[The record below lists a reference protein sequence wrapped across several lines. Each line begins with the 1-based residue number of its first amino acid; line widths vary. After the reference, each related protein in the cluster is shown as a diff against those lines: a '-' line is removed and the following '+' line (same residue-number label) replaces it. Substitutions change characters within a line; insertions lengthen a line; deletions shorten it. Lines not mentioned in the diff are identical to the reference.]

1 VNAVDTQLGPD
12 LWFFSNER
20 SIEMEMKTTTGGKPR
35 TQEKRADILRAAAR
49 VFAAKGYH
57 QASMRDIARTTPAS
71 LAGLY
76 YHFPT
81 KEEILYEISASTFDT
96 VMEGAKAAL
105 DRGGDPETRLRA
117 FVDNHLAYF
126 AAHLTEMK
134 VLSHESDSLTGERRE
149 QIQERKRRY
158 VALAE
163 SLLASLDGNGQRGSK
178 AQARETR
185 LSTLALFGM
194 MNWIYTWY
202 RPGGEA
208 EPPAAAS
215 MPDDI
220 RRISRLMSELFLTGY
235 APGSGSRSH
244 RAQAGSG

>member
-1 VNAVDTQLGPD
+1 
-12 LWFFSNER
+12 
-20 SIEMEMKTTTGGKPR
+20 MKVTTGPKPS

-76 YHFPT
+76 YHFPN
-81 KEEILYEISASTFDT
+81 KEEILFAITASTFDT
-96 VMEGAKAAL
+96 VMAGAQAIR
-105 DRGGDPETRLRA
+105 DRGGDPESQLRD
-117 FVDNHLAYF
+117 FVDNHLSYF

-134 VLSHESDSLTGERRE
+134 ILSHESDSLTGERRE

-163 SLLASLDGNGQRGSK
+163 SLLANLDRNGNGNGTRASK
-178 AQARETR
+178 ERERETR

-208 EPPAAAS
+208 EPPAAAA
-215 MPDDI
+215 MPADI
-220 RRISRLMSELFLTGY
+220 RRISRLMSGIFLTGY
-235 APGSGSRSH
+235 ASGPALPGH
-244 RAQAGSG
+244 RAKAE

>member
-1 VNAVDTQLGPD
+1 MSTPTGP
-12 LWFFSNER
+12 
-20 SIEMEMKTTTGGKPR
+20 KPR
-35 TQEKRADILRAAAR
+35 TQEKRAEILRAAAR

-57 QASMRDIARTTPAS
+57 QATMRDIARTTPAS

-76 YHFPT
+76 YHFAN
-81 KEEILYEISASTFDT
+81 KEEILYEISACTFDT
-96 VMEGAKAAL
+96 VMEGAEAVIG
-105 DRGGDPETRLRA
+105 RGGDPESRLRD
-117 FVDNHLAYF
+117 FVDNHLGYF

-149 QIQERKRRY
+149 QIQARKRRY

-163 SLLASLDGNGQRGSK
+163 SLLAGLDGNGNGKRASKQRE
-178 AQARETR
+178 RETR

-215 MPDDI
+215 MPADI
-220 RRISRLMSELFLTGY
+220 RRISRLMSGIFLMGY
-235 APGSGSRSH
+235 ASGPDSPGH
-244 RAQAGSG
+244 RAQAG

>member
-1 VNAVDTQLGPD
+1 MKPT
-12 LWFFSNER
+12 NE
-20 SIEMEMKTTTGGKPR
+20 SKPR

-76 YHFPT
+76 YHFPN
-81 KEEILYEISASTFDT
+81 KEEILYEISASAFDT
-96 VMEGAKAAL
+96 VMEGAQAVL
-105 DRGGDPETRLRA
+105 DQGGDPEARFRA

-126 AAHLTEMK
+126 AGHLTEMK

-163 SLLASLDGNGQRGSK
+163 SLLSNLGGNGKMASK
-178 AQARETR
+178 KEQARQTR

-220 RRISRLMSELFLTGY
+220 RRISQLMSGIFLTGY
-235 APGSGSRSH
+235 APEPGSPGH
-244 RAQAGSG
+244 RVQAGRIGG

>member
-1 VNAVDTQLGPD
+1 
-12 LWFFSNER
+12 
-20 SIEMEMKTTTGGKPR
+20 MKTTPGGKPR

-81 KEEILYEISASTFDT
+81 KEEILYEISASAFDT

-105 DRGGDPETRLRA
+105 DHGGDPETRLRA

-126 AAHLTEMK
+126 AANLTEMK
-134 VLSHESDSLTGERRE
+134 VLSHESDSLTGERHE

-163 SLLASLDGNGQRGSK
+163 SLLASLGNGKRGSK
-178 AQARETR
+178 EQARETR

-208 EPPAAAS
+208 EPPAMAS

-220 RRISRLMSELFLTGY
+220 RRISRLMSEIFLTGY
-235 APGSGSRSH
+235 APGPGSPGH
-244 RAQAGSG
+244 RAQAGTV

>member
-1 VNAVDTQLGPD
+1 
-12 LWFFSNER
+12 
-20 SIEMEMKTTTGGKPR
+20 MKTTNGLKPS

-57 QASMRDIARTTPAS
+57 LASMRDIARTAPAS

-76 YHFPT
+76 YYFPN

-96 VMEGAKAAL
+96 VMERAQAIL
-105 DRGGDPETRLRA
+105 HRDGDPETKLRA
-117 FVDNHLAYF
+117 FIDNHLAYF

-163 SLLASLDGNGQRGSK
+163 TLLAGLDGNGQRRTMEH
-178 AQARETR
+178 ARKTR

-208 EPPAAAS
+208 EPLAAGS
-215 MPDDI
+215 KPDDI
-220 RRISRLMSELFLTGY
+220 RRISQLMSEIFLTGY
-235 APGSGSRSH
+235 APGAGLPGH
-244 RAQAGSG
+244 RAQAAG